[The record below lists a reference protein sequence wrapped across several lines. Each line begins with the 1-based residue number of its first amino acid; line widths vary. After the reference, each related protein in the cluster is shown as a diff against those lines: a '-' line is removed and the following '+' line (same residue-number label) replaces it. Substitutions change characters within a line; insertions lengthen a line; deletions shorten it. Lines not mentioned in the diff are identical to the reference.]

1 MDKTTKLFIRVACGM
16 IIFTGITIT
25 APSVNKFLDCLFN
38 SPSCRDVPFMR
49 WKYYH
54 WDKNRPVEIIPWKN
68 K

>member
-1 MDKTTKLFIRVACGM
+1 M

-49 WKYYH
+49 WKYYN
-54 WDKNRPVEIIPWKN
+54 WDKNRPVEIIPLKN